1 MPIEYVVLVQKK
13 KHMAAVRFWTILS
26 HFGGK
31 THGSSARVNQI
42 IFGGKNL
49 AAVVFL
55 PRKSTKMLPSLKSLE
70 CEIFYSTCKC
80 QISQRTRFSVSILSI
95 SANSSGVGP
104 DWKANNQIKFCIQ
117 HGGNII
123 DFSRQCFSFYAFS
136 SYLRKR
142 RMGLRAG
149 GFQSWGSFWT
159 VEALHKMAN

>member
-123 DFSRQCFSFYAFS
+123 DSHGNASASTLFQVTWGRGEWGLEPAAS
-136 SYLRKR
+136 SHE
-142 RMGLRAG
+142 GVSG
-149 GFQSWGSFWT
+149 Q
-159 VEALHKMAN
+159 